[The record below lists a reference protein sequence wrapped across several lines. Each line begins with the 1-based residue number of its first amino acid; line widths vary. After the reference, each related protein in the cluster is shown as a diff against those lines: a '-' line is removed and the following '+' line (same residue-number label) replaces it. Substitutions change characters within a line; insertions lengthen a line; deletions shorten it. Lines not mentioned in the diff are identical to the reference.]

1 LKINIKS
8 NEKGFTIVEMMIA
21 AAIMVVVVLGGIAAY
36 NHFRSQTVVEISKM
50 DDISQFNLLTKDL
63 ITFSEGAGISTF
75 YLNMPIKTTSCTDD
89 LPCVRQL
96 DNKTFVNPTGSM
108 PPELSGKDCIQFYKD
123 AEGKLE
129 SKMAYPGKPALKDKI
144 WDNPEIDLASM
155 TRELYAT
162 WVLKDPA
169 SPPFL
174 MMKTRDSSVYLSLL
188 RTKLQ
193 KSRQENQA
201 SNNVLYAA
209 FESDSDVDVIKN
221 LKGYP
226 FLIYNSTFI
235 SHYTIQFAEDII
247 DCKNNLE
254 VCKDYTKKIGAV
266 VGLDL
271 NTLNNTNATNF
282 GPFIGASSTDK
293 VYFIKFSP
301 IDFSQPF
308 FQNIY
313 TGNDLPSDC
322 QTSWGEGLQPS
333 SQYLFPT
340 KALSVSEVSEEI
352 SDLKPAPINVLHLNH
367 HYGDKPSGQIEKGIM
382 VALPI
387 DIITFKIE
395 QASEN
400 DPKNLVTELW
410 HHTEIKKKT
419 KIYNLKSPFILTRKL
434 GSQELG
440 IWYNPLQ
447 RN

>member
-1 LKINIKS
+1 MKINIKS

-96 DNKTFVNPTGSM
+96 DNKTFVTPTGSM

-188 RTKLQ
+188 KTNLQ
-193 KSRQENQA
+193 KSRSLNQS

-226 FLIYNSTFI
+226 FLIYNSTYI

-247 DCKNNLE
+247 DCKTKWDK
-254 VCKDYTKKIGAV
+254 CKDYVMKIGASAPPFYS
-266 VGLDL
+266 
-271 NTLNNTNATNF
+271 TLNQNNLGTS
-282 GPFIGASSTDK
+282 IGASATDK

-322 QTSWGEGLQPS
+322 QSSWGDGLQAN

-340 KALSVSEVSEEI
+340 KALSVSE
-352 SDLKPAPINVLHLNH
+352 SDPSLPESDIIGPAPVNVLHLNH
-367 HYGDKPSGQIEKGIM
+367 YYGEKGLVSVPKGIM

>member
-1 LKINIKS
+1 LKININS
-8 NEKGFTIVEMMIA
+8 NEKGFTIVEMLIA
-21 AAIMVVVVLGGIAAY
+21 AAIMVVVVMGGISAY

-75 YLNMPIKTTSCTDD
+75 YLNMPIKTTNCTDD

-96 DNKTFVNPTGSM
+96 DNKNFVT
-108 PPELSGKDCIQFYKD
+108 PPGGVPNELSGKDCIQFYKD

-129 SKMAYPGKPALKDKI
+129 SKLAYPGLATNKDKI
-144 WDNPEIDLASM
+144 WDNPEIELASM
-155 TRELYAT
+155 TQELYAT
-162 WVLKDPA
+162 WVLKDPT

-174 MMKTRDSSVYLSLL
+174 MMKTRDSSVHLRLL
-188 RTKLQ
+188 RHPSITTT
-193 KSRQENQA
+193 RTGNQNA
-201 SNNVLYAA
+201 YNILYAA
-209 FESDSDVDVIKN
+209 FESDSDVEVIKN

-226 FLIYNSTFI
+226 FLIYNSTYI

-247 DCKNNLE
+247 DCKSRLTE
-254 VCKDYTKKIGAV
+254 CKNITKNIAPN
-266 VGLDL
+266 DIQSS
-271 NTLNNTNATNF
+271 TQANF
-282 GPFIGASSTDK
+282 GPKVGASETNK
-293 VYFIKFSP
+293 VFLIKFSP
-301 IDFSQPF
+301 IDFTQPF

-313 TGNDLPSDC
+313 TRNDVPADC
-322 QTSWGEGLQPS
+322 QSSWGGEGFQDS
-333 SQYLFPT
+333 AQYLFPT
-340 KALSVSEVSEEI
+340 KALSI
-352 SDLKPAPINVLHLNH
+352 SADASDTGSDIIGPTPVNVLHLNH
-367 HYGDKPSGQIEKGIM
+367 YAVDKPFRDVQKGVM

-395 QASEN
+395 QPTSA
-400 DPKNLVTELW
+400 DQKNLVTELW

-447 RN
+447 RK

>member
-1 LKINIKS
+1 
-8 NEKGFTIVEMMIA
+8 MMIA
-21 AAIMVVVVLGGIAAY
+21 AAIMVVVVLGGVAAY

-96 DNKTFVNPTGSM
+96 DNKNFVTPTGSM
-108 PPELSGKDCIQFYKD
+108 PAELSGKDCIQFYKD

-129 SKMAYPGKPALKDKI
+129 SKLAFPGKPALKDKI

-162 WVLKDPA
+162 WVLKDA
-169 SPPFL
+169 TSPSFL
-174 MMKTRDSSVYLSLL
+174 MMKTRDNSVHLSLL
-188 RTKLQ
+188 RKNLQ
-193 KSRQENQA
+193 KSRDKNQA
-201 SNNVLYAA
+201 SHNVLYAA
-209 FESDSDVDVIKN
+209 FESDSDIDVIKN

-247 DCKNNLE
+247 DCKHDLNQ
-254 VCKDYTKKIGAV
+254 CKELTKKIGGFGTPA
-266 VGLDL
+266 DL
-271 NTLNNTNATNF
+271 PILLATNASTF
-282 GPFIGASSTDK
+282 GQFIGAAATEK

-301 IDFSQPF
+301 IDFTQPF

-313 TGNDLPSDC
+313 SGNDLPSDC

-395 QASEN
+395 QASES